1 MAEYCQDLFFCV
13 FIVIV
18 AIYKLD
24 FFFSGGTQRV
34 IPSGLDSTILPARVA
49 NDRAGFDSPCS
60 IMGI

>member
-24 FFFSGGTQRV
+24 FFSGGTQRV
-34 IPSGLDSTILPARVA
+34 IPSGLDSTILPPRVA

-60 IMGI
+60 MMGI